1 MIITFSMRS
10 HKTHYNCLVASYRV
24 KTDSPDLQDQPD
36 RKVTEETTAWM
47 DFPVDQV
54 LKVTV
59 AYLEFLACPA

>member
-1 MIITFSMRS
+1 VKKDYPDR
-10 HKTHYNCLVASYRV
+10 VVPEV
-24 KTDSPDLQDQPD
+24 KTDSPDHQDPPD
-36 RKVTEETTAWM
+36 KRVTEETTAWM

>member
-1 MIITFSMRS
+1 VKKDYPDR
-10 HKTHYNCLVASYRV
+10 LALEV

-54 LKVTV
+54 QKVTV
-59 AYLEFLACPA
+59 DYLEFLVCPA